1 MGIAALMYTETE
13 PTVITDLEMYQHRG
27 MVYALENNENKTII
41 YVEVIF
47 GNCFYGFDYE
57 EYIDNDLLPDNF
69 DATENNV
76 YQEIYV
82 EEMNET
88 QDW

>member
-1 MGIAALMYTETE
+1 MYTETE